1 MPYDVDVIILSLDRP
16 AETLAAIRSAFDQDG
31 VRPRVIVV
39 DQGSSDATFDGLA
52 RELDGRA
59 DATLI
64 RLRRNVGVAAGRNVA
79 TAAGSAPVIVALDND
94 AEFADRTTLADAVA
108 AMTASPDLAAIGF
121 RIVRHADGAD
131 DRSSWGYPRPLLSR
145 AAERFDTA
153 TFVGAGHAI
162 RRLAWEAVGG
172 YDPALFFAWEE
183 YDFSLRA
190 IAAGW
195 RVGYCGDIVV
205 RHKISEERRVGWSG
219 PRWYFQ
225 VRNRLY
231 VERKWGAAWAALL
244 PRAAAYALR
253 GARVG
258 LLRPTLRAIA
268 DATRMAMPDSR
279 RAHLPHAARSYLART
294 DRAQRGGAL
303 GRLRHQ
309 LLARP
314 GG

>member
-16 AETLAAIRSAFDQDG
+16 AETLAAIRSAFDQIG
-31 VRPRVIVV
+31 VQPHVIVV
-39 DQGSSDATFDGLA
+39 DQGSSGATLDGLA

-59 DATLI
+59 NATLI
-64 RLRRNVGVAAGRNVA
+64 RLGRNVGVAAGRNA
-79 TAAGSAPVIVALDND
+79 ASAAGSAPVIVALDND
-94 AEFADRTTLADAVA
+94 AEFADRTALVHAVA

-121 RIVRHADGAD
+121 RIVRHADGDD
-131 DRSSWGYPRPLLSR
+131 DRSSWGYPRPLLAR

-162 RRLAWEAVGG
+162 RRLAWEEVGG
-172 YDPALFFAWEE
+172 YDPTLFFAWEE

-195 RVGYCGDIVV
+195 RVRYCGEIVV
-205 RHKISEERRVGWSG
+205 RHKISAERRVGWSG

-231 VERKWGAAWAALL
+231 VERKWGAARATLL
-244 PRAAAYALR
+244 PRAVAYMLR
-253 GARVG
+253 GALAG

-268 DATRMAMPDSR
+268 DAAGMALPDRSCAR
-279 RAHLPHAARSYLART
+279 LPLPARAYLART
-294 DRAQRGGAL
+294 DRSQRGGVV
-303 GRLRHQ
+303 GRLRYQ
-309 LLARP
+309 LFARP